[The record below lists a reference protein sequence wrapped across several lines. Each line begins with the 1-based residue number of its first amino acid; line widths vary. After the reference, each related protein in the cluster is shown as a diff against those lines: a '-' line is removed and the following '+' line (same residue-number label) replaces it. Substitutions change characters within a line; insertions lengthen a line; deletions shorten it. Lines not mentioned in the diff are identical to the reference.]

1 MITVRHSELS
11 DLAAIKAIYEQ
22 EHAYS
27 NTLQLPFQSK
37 ELWETRLTTFSD
49 SHINLVALIDDLV
62 VGQLSLQ
69 VMDRPRRKHV
79 ATLGMGVCSQHT
91 GKGVGS
97 QLLSAAVD
105 LADNWLNIRRMEL
118 EVYKTNEAG
127 ICLYKKYGF
136 VEEGLMRDYA
146 FTHGAYVD
154 ALMMARLV
162 GQPSNEA

>member
-1 MITVRHSELS
+1 MITVRHSEFS
-11 DLAAIKAIYEQ
+11 DLAAIKAIFEQ

-27 NTLQLPFQSK
+27 NTLQLPFQSS
-37 ELWETRLTTFSD
+37 ELWEKRLTSCSD
-49 SHINLVALIDDLV
+49 NYINLVALIDDRV

-79 ATLGMGVCSQHT
+79 ATLGMGVSSAHR

-97 QLLSAAVD
+97 ELLSAATD

-118 EVYKTNEAG
+118 EVYKTNEAA
-127 ICLYKKYGF
+127 IALYQKQGF
-136 VEEGLMRDYA
+136 VEEGVLRDYA

-154 ALMMARLV
+154 ALMMARLR
-162 GQPSNEA
+162 G

>member
-11 DLAAIKAIYEQ
+11 DLEAIKTIYQQ

-27 NTLQLPFQSK
+27 NTLQLPFQSN
-37 ELWETRLTTFSD
+37 ELWEKRLTTFSD
-49 SHINLVALIDDLV
+49 NNINLVALIDEQV
-62 VGQLSLQ
+62 VGQLALQ

-79 ATLGMGVCSQHT
+79 ATLGMGVSSAHR

-97 QLLSAAVD
+97 QLLSAAID
-105 LADNWLNIRRMEL
+105 LADNWLNIRRVEL
-118 EVYKTNEAG
+118 EVYKSNEAA
-127 ICLYKKYGF
+127 ICLYQKHGF

-146 FTHGAYVD
+146 FTHGEYVD
-154 ALMMARLV
+154 ALMMARLR